1 MTATAT
7 RLYRVRDLAERFDR
21 DEQAIRRW
29 ARKGVLPSI
38 RPDGKEYAFTEEHVQ
53 AFLANTATPAK
64 PVETRP
70 TRNPRKYA
78 TSK

>member
-1 MTATAT
+1 
-7 RLYRVRDLAERFDR
+7 LAERFER

-53 AFLANTATPAK
+53 AFLAGLVTPPV
-64 PVETRP
+64 PVEPKP
-70 TRNPRKYA
+70 TRNPRKYT